1 MGDRCVSVNINV
13 DVNDLL
19 RQIGQAIGGSRDNY
33 QEQRVNGGRWI
44 STMQNG
50 KVYSMYFHPSK
61 RHSATAKGT
70 TQARSI
76 AGPGQWAVAWAAKAP
91 WGNKTFWND
100 AV

>member
-1 MGDRCVSVNINV
+1 MAKTVSVNINV

-19 RQIGQAIGGSRDNY
+19 RQIGESLSGHRDNY
-33 QEQRVNGGRWI
+33 QEQYVNGGRWI

-70 TQARSI
+70 TQVRSI
-76 AGPGQWAVAWAAKAP
+76 APAGQWAIAWAAKAGG
-91 WGNKTFWND
+91 GNKTFWND
-100 AV
+100 DV